1 MENGALKNQYTYGA
15 LNRLD
20 QAVNG
25 KGEAAFYT
33 YNGLGHRVGKTTG
46 TMEAVSRDHSVL
58 QGADDLDP
66 LSRLKEQTMHP
77 ETRIQYTIDLTR
89 SYHNL
94 LQKEE
99 KGITQIYLWD
109 GNVTGMA
116 EDGNECKKYYF
127 QDEIGS
133 PIRLMDK
140 NGEMAESYGYD
151 EFGQDLY
158 GNQGMVQPF
167 GYTGYQTDRI
177 AGTYYAQAR
186 EYRADLGRF
195 AGKDVLRYSCKR
207 DNISLNL
214 YTYCKQNPLYYIDFN
229 GHETI
234 VVSGGTADTDAFHYQ
249 FIETAIKN
257 INDLMAEG
265 VPADDITWMV
275 VEAGYK
281 PEDLANFEDTA
292 EKLGVNY
299 IGISD
304 KEQMIDYIN
313 NKDGTTIRAED
324 QITYMSFFAHGQC
337 PKYSGSTENQLSFA
351 YHIEDVDE
359 TKIDFTQSDIERLDS
374 EAFNNTVIKFYSCNA
389 GTKDDNGMSFAQ
401 AWSNK
406 TGGLSY
412 GIENGRTLYAAINHA
427 ASWGFYGGS
436 MCVSPMELWNK
447 FFDTELWQE
456 KQKRKND
463 RTAKGYSEYGSLNY
477 PCLVSLAGDLDVA
490 NPFNFGLFSR
500 GWKWFYPESCDE
512 EG

>member
-1 MENGALKNQYTYGA
+1 MM
-15 LNRLD
+15 
-20 QAVNG
+20 
-25 KGEAAFYT
+25 EAAQ
-33 YNGLGHRVGKTTG
+33 LPDP
-46 TMEAVSRDHSVL
+46 MESLKQHT
-58 QGADDLDP
+58 LDP
-66 LSRLKEQTMHP
+66 
-77 ETRIQYTIDLTR
+77 ETDIRYTIDLTR
-89 SYHNL
+89 QYHNL

-99 KGITQIYLWD
+99 AGVTQTYLWD
-109 GNVTGMA
+109 GNVAAMKEQTTAQGPMTA
-116 EDGNECKKYYF
+116 PADLPCPPVTRYYL
-127 QDEIGS
+127 QDELGS
-133 PIRLMDK
+133 PVRLTDEEGK
-140 NGEMAESYGYD
+140 LTETYGYD

-158 GNQGMVQPF
+158 RNREGTAGRNVAGSIQPF
-167 GYTGYQTDRI
+167 GYTGYQIDQI

-207 DNISLNL
+207 DSISLNL

-257 INDLMAEG
+257 VNDLMAEG

-281 PEDLANFEDTA
+281 PEDIVNFEDTA
-292 EKLGVNY
+292 DKLGVNY
-299 IGISD
+299 VGISD

-313 NKDGTTIRAED
+313 NKDGKTIRSED

-337 PKYSGSTENQLSFA
+337 PKYSRSTENQLSFA

-359 TKIDFTQSDIERLDS
+359 TKIDFTQSDIERLES
-374 EAFNNTVIKFYSCNA
+374 EAFNNTVTMFYSCNA

-401 AWSNK
+401 TWTNK
-406 TGGLSY
+406 TGGRSY

-447 FFDTELWQE
+447 LFNTALWQE

-463 RTAKGYSEYGSLNY
+463 RTEKGYSDYGSLNY

-490 NPFNFGLFSR
+490 NPFRFGLFSR
-500 GWKWFYPESCDE
+500 GWKCFYPESCDG